1 MNIQD
6 PRQQKAKRIFKAA
19 NLSVDWQD
27 AWNAFYKA
35 KSRSKARDVITK
47 GEQLL
52 KEQAE
57 LGLSLKPRDSVRH
70 RILIAEDFL
79 SKQLEAPTHKNQQ
92 TQMLQEYLTQLHKRS
107 GE

>member
-1 MNIQD
+1 MTIQN
-6 PRQQKAKRIFKAA
+6 PRQQKANRIFKAA

-27 AWNAFYKA
+27 SWNSFLNNKTTASAKA
-35 KSRSKARDVITK
+35 VIAK
-47 GEQLL
+47 GEELL

-70 RILIAEDFL
+70 RILIAEDYL
-79 SKQLEAPTHKNQQ
+79 SKQPETPTHKNQK

-107 GE
+107 G